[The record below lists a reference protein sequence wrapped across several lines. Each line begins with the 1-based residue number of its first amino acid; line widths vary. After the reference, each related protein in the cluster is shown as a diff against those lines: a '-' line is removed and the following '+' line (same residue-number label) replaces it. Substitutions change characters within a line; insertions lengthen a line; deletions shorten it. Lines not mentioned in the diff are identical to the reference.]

1 MKTMLALFSLMVTL
15 AVLAGCPRG
24 AEPGTG
30 PGLPMPGGRDGQ
42 GEQPAEPTFSG
53 GVQEVDELAPDF
65 TIMDTDGH
73 PISLRDFS
81 GEILVLD
88 FWATWCAPCIKKLKE
103 YEPIIDKYADQGV
116 TLLAVSLD
124 SRPEVAVG
132 WAQKN
137 DFPFPIAM
145 MDETMGAAYFPEVR
159 GSIAIPQV
167 RIIDRDGNLRYRFTA
182 ESTAA
187 DLELALGKL
196 VAETVGGDAAVT
208 EEVLSGDDAPQ

>member
-1 MKTMLALFSLMVTL
+1 
-15 AVLAGCPRG
+15 
-24 AEPGTG
+24 
-30 PGLPMPGGRDGQ
+30 MPGNPDAA
-42 GEQPAEPTFSG
+42 GEAAEGPRFSG
-53 GVQEVDELAPDF
+53 GVQEVDEPGPDF

-103 YEPIIDKYADQGV
+103 YEPIMEQYGAQGV

-124 SRPEVAVG
+124 SRPEVAAG

-145 MDETMGAAYFPEVR
+145 FDDAMQAAYFPEVR
-159 GSIAIPQV
+159 GSVPIPQV
-167 RIIDRDGNLRYRFTA
+167 RIVDRDGNLRYRFSA
-182 ESTAA
+182 ESTTE
-187 DLELALGKL
+187 DLDLALGKL
-196 VAETVGGDAAVT
+196 VSETVGGDAAVT
-208 EEVLSGDDAPQ
+208 EEVMSGDDAPQ